1 MRKHTITLN
10 TSQRQKI
17 KKLLK
22 RKLISHLARQQL
34 QALLLYDDKKNSV
47 IAIAQI
53 VGVSTQRLKKWV
65 GDFIEDELD
74 SLLVYKEKADER
86 KKGKSFIVLKNFE
99 INEKTNTSSD
109 QDNEETID
117 QSGTKD

>member
-1 MRKHTITLN
+1 MRKLTITLK

-53 VGVSTQRLKKWV
+53 VGVSTQTLKKWV
-65 GDFIEDELD
+65 TGFIEHELD
-74 SLLVYKEKADER
+74 SLLVYQEKAANR
-86 KKGKSFIVLKNFE
+86 KKGKSVVVLKNF
-99 INEKTNTSSD
+99 NDEKIAESQIPQKDSESD
-109 QDNEETID
+109 D
-117 QSGTKD
+117 